1 MTARPP
7 VRMCARCQRTTDEPV
22 LVHEVHA
29 ATGPGFNVY
38 ACPDCADHYPP
49 QTDPLELLEPEAP
62 RPSRMTIRVY
72 KVDAG
77 GAVIQERSEP
87 RTWTGSPIDPTPQTS
102 AFPPC
107 SCPGCGT
114 AR

>member
-7 VRMCARCQRTTDEPV
+7 VRMCARCQRTTSEPV

-49 QTDPLELLEPEAP
+49 LTDPLELLEAEPP
-62 RPSRMTIRVY
+62 RPSRMTIRIY
-72 KVDAG
+72 KVTPE
-77 GAVIQERSEP
+77 GAVAQERGEI
-87 RTWTGSPIDPTPQTS
+87 RTWTGSRIDPTPQTA

-107 SCPGCGT
+107 NCPRCGT
-114 AR
+114 A

>member
-7 VRMCARCQRTTDEPV
+7 VRMCARCQCTTDEPV

-49 QTDPLELLEPEAP
+49 MTDPLELLEAEAP
-62 RPSRMTIRVY
+62 RPSRMTMRVY
-72 KVDAG
+72 KVTPEG
-77 GAVIQERSEP
+77 SVVETHGEIH
-87 RTWTGSPIDPTPQTS
+87 TWTGSRIDPAPQTS

-107 SCPGCGT
+107 GCPGCR
-114 AR
+114 ARP

>member
-1 MTARPP
+1 MNQGPP
-7 VRMCARCQRTTDEPV
+7 IRMCARCQCTTHEPV

-49 QTDPLELLEPEAP
+49 LTDPPELLEAIP

-72 KVDAG
+72 KVNRAG
-77 GAVIQERSEP
+77 TVAKDHGTVH
-87 RTWTGSPIDPTPQTS
+87 TWTASRIDPLPQTS

-107 SCPGCGT
+107 ACPRC
-114 AR
+114 RKVP